1 MRVLWYGILL
11 AMLSCNGQKKVAN
24 QADANA
30 KALTAIGL
38 ELLVQDDYSGTD
50 EPESRVITDMKTL
63 KGFFSKVNRTRK
75 PGIPVPDVDFS
86 KEMLLLVCSGERNDG
101 LSPEIVISR
110 STDTE
115 LVLATKHLSK
125 GTVNHTGATTT
136 PFSLYKMPLTE
147 RAIQFDS
154 AKR

>member
-24 QADANA
+24 QAEANA

-38 ELLVQDDYSGTD
+38 ELLVRDDYSGTD

-75 PGIPVPDVDFS
+75 PGIPVPEVDFT

-110 STDTE
+110 
-115 LVLATKHLSK
+115 
-125 GTVNHTGATTT
+125 
-136 PFSLYKMPLTE
+136 F
-147 RAIQFDS
+147 F
-154 AKR
+154 

>member
-24 QADANA
+24 QAEANA

-50 EPESRVITDMKTL
+50 EPESRVITDMKIL

-86 KEMLLLVCSGERNDG
+86 KELLLLVCSGERNDG

-125 GTVNHTGATTT
+125 GAVRHTGATTT

-147 RAIQFDS
+147 RAVQFDS
-154 AKR
+154 IKR